1 MNINP
6 MQIMQMMKNKNP
18 QELII
23 SMIGNKNP
31 MFNNLMKL
39 AKDGN
44 KSEIENIAKAGP
56 IAYADYFVDNNGT
69 ILDLHQR
76 IDTILGE

>member
-44 KSEIENIAKAGP
+44 KSEIENIARNMCKEKG
-56 IAYADYFVDNNGT
+56 
-69 ILDLHQR
+69 
-76 IDTILGE
+76 IDFDKEFSSFMENFKNPKG